1 VIVEVRD
8 LGVRFTFDRQGRP
21 ITTGAARLRRHTYSR
36 FGLRAVNFSVGPGES
51 VALIGPNGAGK
62 TTLLRA
68 LAGVYEAD
76 EGEVTARGR
85 VGPLLSV
92 NGGLIPMLTGRE
104 ACAHLAVL
112 TGTEAARVRAEVEAI
127 REVSELGDSFD
138 DLVSSYSQG
147 MRARLAFATV
157 TERRPDLLLLDE
169 VHQAFDSEFR
179 ATVVA
184 EAQRIRDRG
193 GCVLAAGHDS
203 QALGRLCDRAIHL
216 HDGRLIADGP
226 FDEVVEAYESA
237 VHAS

>member
-1 VIVEVRD
+1 VIIEVRD

-21 ITTGAARLRRHTYSR
+21 ITTGAARLRRHTHTR
-36 FGLRAVNFSVGPGES
+36 FGLRHVGFSVEPGEA

-76 EGEVTARGR
+76 EGEVVARGR

-112 TGTEAARVRAEVEAI
+112 TGTHPGQVGAELDAI
-127 REVSELGDSFD
+127 REVSELGDAFD
-138 DLVSSYSQG
+138 DLVSSYSAG
-147 MRARLAFATV
+147 MQARLAFATI
-157 TERRPDLLLLDE
+157 TQRRPDLLLLDE

-179 ATVVA
+179 ATVAA
-184 EAQRIRDRG
+184 EARRIRERG

-216 HDGRLIADGP
+216 RDGELVADGP
-226 FDEVVEAYESA
+226 FDEVVDAYESA
-237 VHAS
+237 AS